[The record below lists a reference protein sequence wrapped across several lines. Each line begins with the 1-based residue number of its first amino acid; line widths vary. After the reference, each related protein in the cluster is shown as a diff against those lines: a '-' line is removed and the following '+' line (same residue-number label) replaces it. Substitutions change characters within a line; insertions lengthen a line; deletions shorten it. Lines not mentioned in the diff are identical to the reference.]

1 MLLMVSAGIAMTPTA
16 MGADLPGVPTSIEVG
31 QQYSVNLL
39 NYLPGTITS
48 ANIPTVNWGKAEPG
62 HIWAV
67 TVDGKNPAVIP
78 NVSFAAGDSSN
89 PKLLFTATWD
99 SPGQHVI
106 WVRLFHQAQPGLFH
120 EVTWTINVVQA
131 PYIVTFDSDGGSFVP
146 SRQVAVG
153 DPYGTLPTPTK
164 AGYTFLG
171 WYDGTTRVTESTVPT
186 KDVTLKAQWSANNI
200 QYTAP
205 PTGNLAAGTYWSHK
219 MSTTPGV
226 VISITG
232 AGTSWIQVNEGT
244 LSGVPP
250 SEGVYEVSVLL
261 TAPNHISQS
270 QSFTLNVVPQL
281 VLTNSPAAGA
291 IAYVVG

>member
-131 PYIVTFDSDGGSFVP
+131 PYIVTFNSDGGSFVP

-153 DPYGTLPTPTK
+153 DPYGTLPTPTRPDTPSWLVRRNDQGLLLHR
-164 AGYTFLG
+164 AHQGC
-171 WYDGTTRVTESTVPT
+171 D
-186 KDVTLKAQWSANNI
+186 AQ
-200 QYTAP
+200 
-205 PTGNLAAGTYWSHK
+205 
-219 MSTTPGV
+219 
-226 VISITG
+226 G
-232 AGTSWIQVNEGT
+232 A
-244 LSGVPP
+244 
-250 SEGVYEVSVLL
+250 
-261 TAPNHISQS
+261 
-270 QSFTLNVVPQL
+270 
-281 VLTNSPAAGA
+281 
-291 IAYVVG
+291 VVGEQYPVHRAANRQPRRWHVLVSSAQHYARRLDHRIGSRNVLDKGQRRYGLRRTSDRRGV